1 MRETGTDHVYLDA
14 SMIDDF
20 ANHFPTIWRACQS
33 AGLDPTREL
42 LPVAPAAHYLSGGVV
57 TDLDGAST
65 LPRLWSCGES
75 ACSGVHGANRLASNS
90 LLDGLVFGRRVVEAI
105 ATGVSTARDTG
116 AMTGILDVATIEP
129 ESVASDP
136 AATPGEPSGDG
147 DAEKLRSAIQRTMSS
162 DCGVVRD
169 AAGLAV
175 ASLTLTELGG
185 LAGDLPPDVVAGCE
199 VRNLVR
205 TSRAIVL
212 AAATREES
220 RGAHTRADFPE
231 TSDAFRGRIVL
242 RGDCDPAFVPLPSF
256 ALDVSS

>member
-1 MRETGTDHVYLDA
+1 M
-14 SMIDDF
+14 
-20 ANHFPTIWRACQS
+20 
-33 AGLDPTREL
+33 
-42 LPVAPAAHYLSGGVV
+42 
-57 TDLDGAST
+57 
-65 LPRLWSCGES
+65 
-75 ACSGVHGANRLASNS
+75 HGANRLASNS

-105 ATGVSTARDTG
+105 AIGVSHARDTG

-136 AATPGEPSGDG
+136 AVTSGEPGGDG
-147 DAEKLRSAIQRTMSS
+147 DAEKLRSAVQRTMST

-169 AAGLAV
+169 AAGLA
-175 ASLTLTELGG
+175 AAAATLAELGD
-185 LAGDLPPDVVAGCE
+185 LAGDLPEDVVSACE

-220 RGAHTRADFPE
+220 RGAHTRADFPA

-242 RGDCDPAFVPLPSF
+242 RGNRDPVFVPLPAY
-256 ALDVSS
+256 ALDTAP

>member
-1 MRETGTDHVYLDA
+1 
-14 SMIDDF
+14 
-20 ANHFPTIWRACQS
+20 
-33 AGLDPTREL
+33 
-42 LPVAPAAHYLSGGVV
+42 LSGGVV
-57 TDLDGAST
+57 TDLHGAST

-105 ATGVSTARDTG
+105 AEDVSGARDTG
-116 AMTGILDVATIEP
+116 AMTGILDIATIAPEP
-129 ESVASDP
+129 VASSDAAP
-136 AATPGEPSGDG
+136 AHTEPDGDG
-147 DAEKLRSAIQRTMSS
+147 DPGKLRSTIQRTMST

-175 ASLTLTELGG
+175 AAGMLAELGG
-185 LAGDLPPDVVAGCE
+185 LAGELPPDVVAACE

-205 TSRAIVL
+205 TSRAIVR

-242 RGDCDPAFVPLPSF
+242 RGACEPEFVPLPAY
-256 ALDVSS
+256 ALDASS

>member
-1 MRETGTDHVYLDA
+1 MSNARRE
-14 SMIDDF
+14 
-20 ANHFPTIWRACQS
+20 
-33 AGLDPTREL
+33 
-42 LPVAPAAHYLSGGVV
+42 
-57 TDLDGAST
+57 
-65 LPRLWSCGES
+65 
-75 ACSGVHGANRLASNS
+75 
-90 LLDGLVFGRRVVEAI
+90 
-105 ATGVSTARDTG
+105 
-116 AMTGILDVATIEP
+116 
-129 ESVASDP
+129 SDP

-231 TSDAFRGRIVL
+231 TSDASGADRVAAIATR
-242 RGDCDPAFVPLPSF
+242 RSCRCCPSF
-256 ALDVSS
+256 RRVAARLGSSAPYLRSLVAGVG